1 MRTPKK
7 KSVSQS
13 RRGFMKMGAAAAIAG
28 GVSACGGSAGRE
40 RTVTIELPEMPVMAG
55 PDSAL
60 RLRMP
65 GLRYIPVELASQAG
79 GGGPVIARA
88 RWTEN
93 PEEEQWGMMTLVQAG
108 KVTQKG
114 KALQRETVL
123 SSGIYLPKGN
133 PENHHSRLAALR
145 TGMGLA
151 VEAAPV
157 QAVSDQGPTLTP
169 KSIAEQIVFHHPEIM
184 ALEESLVSVVLQH
197 IRMTSGFMNLVNT
210 IRARPYTNGSDQ
222 AWCEN
227 ITLRDDDTGEVLTDN
242 SGQIAIDC
250 RVTDVVMNAAAPVI
264 AEALQTIQADTEL
277 RGKLWSV
284 DPADDGVTA
293 NTGGL
298 LRAVGG
304 SSPGYNIISTIRER
318 VGGFRFAV
326 EQVDSDPRKLKVKI
340 TNSFVRFGTAYVE
353 FFDEKRDTLPLS
365 QDSDLFG
372 PKVSSRSDRAWEN
385 AIPNRQLPW
394 TVKDDQ
400 IGLVDWRN
408 NQHSRLISL
417 IAPTSVFMGV
427 PTFASTTEFLVNV
440 PADAAGL
447 RIKVG
452 TLGNSYDD
460 YSRSDLKIRVFGS
473 EKNWGIASTA
483 VINLAFPTLSL
494 ILLGGPGV
502 KNALD
507 SFAKSLYTDPEVLIQ
522 SLTTLM
528 ADVNWLIAAG
538 GAGDRYDVTEAAVMR
553 ANRGLL
559 QLLADRLLKWLLKGT
574 GGVMLLAAALADNVA
589 AAIPFVGWALRAVSV
604 VSTTALLAQTT
615 AAAAGSTGYVVNELV
630 LATDLRIRLNHD
642 LENFALPSD
651 AKAYRVYLQ
660 KKGRAEPFYKT
671 EWLPVT
677 PGKSLDITLAKI
689 ASGGKAQIIIEFQD
703 SLDGRGA
710 LVAKGYVA
718 TYAITHADVDG
729 LANATADHPALPADV
744 IVKVRAL
751 AGQQYPDTPALLAA
765 LEPRLGSDFHKFKR
779 SIVGHLRDTEVSM
792 QLPKGSTA
800 LSFEC
805 TIEELLVPLSAS
817 TQYQHERILD
827 FDQTTRKYRW
837 LSTQEPPQAQALSCS
852 TNANAVCELGN
863 ITLSQLN
870 GSLGYSWRSSSSAL
884 ISCTADV
891 SSSQL
896 YTVQNIY
903 AGEDP
908 NQSLRSLTRNS
919 QFCGVAGGASLVY
932 ELMGPPDGSGQNYL
946 LDGRSGTVHVRRINN
961 VRSDS
966 LQVEKLGSSYGR
978 LLRQPTSA
986 VLHPAGYLVAVH
998 SEVHKLEVLRLPN
1011 TPYDDADAPDAELF
1025 AGRGLREGLVY
1036 LPRCVAVTTTGSI
1049 LVLEAGSNRVQA
1061 FDLLGNP
1068 VDMFRDAQERVST
1081 SFSLR
1086 DRGAGVTYLDM
1097 GAEVTGYVYVL
1108 SHVGEGLRREDYFLD
1123 IFDPAGRYLS
1133 TTQRFSAGRM
1143 MVDRWRKV
1151 YSLNRQTLTGPRGRI
1166 EPTVSSWLAPRAKA

>member
-1 MRTPKK
+1 MRTPEK
-7 KSVSQS
+7 KSVRQS
-13 RRGFMKMGAAAAIAG
+13 RRDFMKMGAAAAIAG

-55 PDSAL
+55 PDSEF

-65 GLRYIPVELASQAG
+65 GLRYIPVEVASQAG

-88 RWTEN
+88 RWTES
-93 PEEEQWGMMTLVQAG
+93 PEEEQWGVMTLVQAG

-123 SSGIYLPKGN
+123 TSGIYLPKGN

-145 TGMGLA
+145 KGMGLA

-157 QAVSDQGPTLTP
+157 QAVSDQGPMLTP

-227 ITLRDDDTGEVLTDN
+227 ITLRDDETGEVLTDN

-250 RVTDVVMNAAAPVI
+250 RVTDEVMNAAAPVI
-264 AEALQTIQADTEL
+264 AEALQTIQADPEL

-304 SSPGYNIISTIRER
+304 SSAGYDIISTIRER

-353 FFDEKRDTLPLS
+353 FFDEKRDAFRIY
-365 QDSDLFG
+365 D
-372 PKVSSRSDRAWEN
+372 WEN
-385 AIPNRQLPW
+385 VIPNRLLPW
-394 TVKDDQ
+394 SFNDHAW
-400 IGLVDWRN
+400 GLN
-408 NQHSRLISL
+408 SSGGNATQHSML
-417 IAPTSVFMGV
+417 IALVSPTSTFMGI
-427 PTFASTTEFLVNV
+427 PTMASAAEFLVNV
-440 PADAAGL
+440 PASAAGL

-460 YSRSDLKIRVFGS
+460 YSKNDPQIKVFPT
-473 EKNWGIASTA
+473 EKNLGIAATS
-483 VINLAFPTLSL
+483 VINLAFPTVAL
-494 ILLGGPGV
+494 ILGGGAGV
-502 KNALD
+502 KGALD
-507 SFAKSLYTDPEVLIQ
+507 SLIQSIYKDPEVLIKA
-522 SLTTLM
+522 LTTLM
-528 ADVNWLIAAG
+528 ADLNWLKAANG
-538 GAGDRYDVTEAAVMR
+538 PGDRYDVAADAVLR
-553 ANRGLL
+553 ANQGLA
-559 QLLADRLLKWLLKGT
+559 QMLADRLLKWLLKGT
-574 GGVMLLAAALADNVA
+574 GGVMLLVAALADNVA
-589 AAIPFVGWALRAVSV
+589 SAIPFVGWALRAVSV
-604 VSTTALLAQTT
+604 MTSTALLAQTT
-615 AAAAGSTGYVVNELV
+615 AAAAGSTGFVVNELV
-630 LATDLRIRLNHD
+630 LATDLRIRINHD
-642 LENFALPSD
+642 LENFAMPLE

-671 EWLPVT
+671 DWLPVT
-677 PGKSLDITLAKI
+677 PGESLDITLTKI

-718 TYAITHADVDG
+718 NYNITQADVEG
-729 LANATADHPALPADV
+729 LANATADHPAVPANV
-744 IVKVRAL
+744 IRNVREL

-805 TIEELLVPLSAS
+805 TIEQLLVPLSAS

-827 FDQTTRKYRW
+827 FDQRTGKYSW
-837 LSTQEPPQAQALSCS
+837 FSTPEPPQAQALSCS
-852 TNANAVCELGN
+852 TDANAVCELGN

-896 YTVQNIY
+896 YTVQNIF

-919 QFCGVAGGASLVY
+919 KFCGVAGGASLVY

-961 VRSDS
+961 ARSDS
-966 LQVEKLGSSYGR
+966 LQVEKLGGSYGR

-986 VLHPAGYLVAVH
+986 VLHPAGYMVAVH

-1011 TPYDDADAPDAELF
+1011 SPYEDADAPDAELF
-1025 AGRGLREGLVY
+1025 AGRGKREGLLY

-1049 LVLEAGSNRVQA
+1049 LVLEAGSSRVQA

-1068 VDMFRDAQERVST
+1068 VDMFRDAQERAST

-1086 DRGAGVTYLDM
+1086 DRGDGVTYLDM

-1151 YSLNRQTLTGPRGRI
+1151 YSLNRQTIIGPWGRT
-1166 EPTVSSWLAPRAKA
+1166 EPTVSSWLAPHAKV

>member
-1 MRTPKK
+1 MRKQEK
-7 KSVSQS
+7 KSIGQS
-13 RRGFMKMGAAAAIAG
+13 RRDFMKLGAAAALTG

-40 RTVTIELPEMPVMAG
+40 RVAMIELPELPVMAG
-55 PDSAL
+55 PDNQLLL
-60 RLRMP
+60 RTP
-65 GLRYIPVELASQAG
+65 SLRYVPVELASQAG
-79 GGGPVIARA
+79 GGGPLIARA
-88 RWTEN
+88 RWTDDAN
-93 PEEEQWGMMTLVQAG
+93 EEMWGFLAVVQTS
-108 KVTQKG
+108 KVNG
-114 KALQRETVL
+114 LQREQVL
-123 SSGIYLPKGN
+123 STGLYVPNGS
-133 PENHHSRLAALR
+133 PEKHRSRLAALR
-145 TGMGLA
+145 MGIGLA
-151 VEAAPV
+151 VEAAPS
-157 QAVSDQGPTLTP
+157 QALNDQGPELSP

-184 ALEESLVSVVLQH
+184 ALDESLVPLVLQH
-197 IRMTSGFMNLVNT
+197 IRMASGFMNLVNT
-210 IRARPYTNGSDQ
+210 IRARPYTNGGDQ

-227 ITLRDDDTGEVLTDN
+227 ITLRDDETGEILTDN
-242 SGQIAIDC
+242 SGKVAVDC
-250 RVTDVVMNAAAPVI
+250 RVSDVVMDAAAPVI
-264 AEALQTIQADTEL
+264 AEALQTIQADPEL

-284 DPADDGVTA
+284 DPADDGITA
-293 NTGGL
+293 NTGEL
-298 LRAVGG
+298 ARAAGG
-304 SSPGYNIISTIRER
+304 SSAGYDIISTIRER
-318 VGGFRFAV
+318 VGGFRFDV
-326 EQVDSDPRKLKVKI
+326 SKVDSDPRKLKVTI

-353 FFDEKRDTLPLS
+353 FFDEQRDTLPLS

-372 PKVSSRSDRAWEN
+372 PKVSSSNDRAWEN

-394 TVKDDQ
+394 VIKDNQ
-400 IGLVDWRN
+400 IGLVDWRK

-417 IAPTSVFMGV
+417 ISPTSVFMGV
-427 PTFASTTEFLVNV
+427 PTFASTSEFLVNV

-460 YSRSDLKIRVFGS
+460 YSRNDPKIRVFGP

-507 SFAKSLYTDPEVLIQ
+507 SLAKSLYTDPEVLIT

-528 ADVNWLIAAG
+528 ADIKWLGAAG
-538 GAGDRYDVTEAAVMR
+538 GAGDRYDVTEAAVIR
-553 ANRGLL
+553 ANRGLM
-559 QLLADRLLKWLLKGT
+559 QMLADRLLKWLLKGT
-574 GGVMLLAAALADNVA
+574 GGVMLLAAALADNIA
-589 AAIPFVGWALRAVSV
+589 SAIPFVGWALRAVSV
-604 VSTTALLAQTT
+604 VTTTALLAQTT

-630 LATDLRIRLNHD
+630 LATDLRIRVNPD
-642 LENFALPSD
+642 LENFELPSD
-651 AKAYRVYLQ
+651 ARAYRVYLQ

-671 EWLPVT
+671 EWIPVSSRQ
-677 PGKSLDITLAKI
+677 SLDIVLAKI
-689 ASGGKAQIIIEFQD
+689 ASGGRAQIIIEFQD

-718 TYAITHADVDG
+718 TYAITQADVDR
-729 LANATADHPALPADV
+729 LASATADHPAVPADV
-744 IVKVRAL
+744 IRKVRAL
-751 AGQQYPDTPALLAA
+751 AGRQYSDTPALLADLA
-765 LEPRLGSDFHKFKR
+765 TVLSVSELSQYRR

-792 QLPKGSTA
+792 QLPKGSNA

-805 TIEELLVPLSAS
+805 TIEQLPVPLNAS

-827 FDQTTRKYRW
+827 FDQTSSKYRW
-837 LSTQEPPQAQALSCS
+837 LSTQEPPQAQALSC
-852 TNANAVCELGN
+852 TTGANAVCELGN

-884 ISCTADV
+884 ISCSADV

-919 QFCGVAGGASLVY
+919 QFCGMAGGASLVY
-932 ELMGPPDGSGQNYL
+932 ELMGPPDGSGLNYL

-961 VRSDS
+961 ASSDG
-966 LQVEKLGSSYGR
+966 LQVEKLGGSYGR

-998 SEVHKLEVLRLPN
+998 AEIHKLEVLRLPI
-1011 TPYDDADAPDAELF
+1011 TSYDDVDAPDAELF

-1068 VDMFRDAQERVST
+1068 VDMFLDGQKRAST
-1081 SFSLR
+1081 SFPLR
-1086 DRGAGVTYLDM
+1086 DRGPGVTYLDM

-1133 TTQRFSAGRM
+1133 STQGLSAGRM

-1166 EPTVSSWLAPRAKA
+1166 EPTVSSWTSPRPKA